1 MINVNMDWNNYYNE
15 QINKS
20 NNHTLNKVS
29 DFNGNQVG
37 GGRLLNF
44 FGKSIDP
51 FGLTELGR
59 HYWKTNENKKKLKN
73 KKGVVC

>member
-1 MINVNMDWNNYYNE
+1 MDWNNYYNE

-20 NNHTLNKVS
+20 NNQTLNKVS

-44 FGKSIDP
+44 FRKSIDP
-51 FGLTELGR
+51 FGLTELA
-59 HYWKTNENKKKLKN
+59 HYNFM
-73 KKGVVC
+73 KGVEKDHNFIRDN